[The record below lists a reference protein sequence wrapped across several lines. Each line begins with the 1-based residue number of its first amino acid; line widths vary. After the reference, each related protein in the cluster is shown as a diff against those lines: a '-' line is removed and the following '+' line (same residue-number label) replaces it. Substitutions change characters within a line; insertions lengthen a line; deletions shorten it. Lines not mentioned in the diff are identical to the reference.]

1 MGSSGSVKE
10 PSFLQEEERGGF
22 FEVKMK
28 NKVELILLI
37 SLFSIGLGLE
47 RINAQEQPESVTSRP
62 SLNGLE
68 ATDYKRVKIG
78 IEQLNGAAKI
88 IGLTEDRIR
97 TRCELRLRQ
106 YGLEPVPVSD
116 KISEFVYIGIHVVG
130 MAYHTWVDFGRPVV
144 FSAENAL
151 YKTSGKTWF
160 RSETGTHGGD
170 AEFILRG
177 LDSLFDEFLKE
188 YLKANS
194 K

>member
-1 MGSSGSVKE
+1 MEDLRGEVEMKVK
-10 PSFLQEEERGGF
+10 
-22 FEVKMK
+22 
-28 NKVELILLI
+28 LILLI
-37 SLFSIGLGLE
+37 SLFTIGLSLE
-47 RINAQEQPESVTSRP
+47 TINAQGQPESVTSRP

-68 ATDYKRVKIG
+68 TSDYKRVKIG

-88 IGLTEDRIR
+88 IGLTEERIR

-106 YGLEPVPVSD
+106 YGLEPVPVD
-116 KISEFVYIGIHVVG
+116 DQMPEFVYIGIHVVG
-130 MAYHTWVDFGRPVV
+130 TAYHTWVEFGRPVV
-144 FSAENAL
+144 FNSGKEL

-177 LDSLFDEFLKE
+177 LDSLFDEFLNE